1 MFITNLGWF
10 SIILKTYLANLILI
24 RRSNL
29 LLRFCSVI
37 IFYYTFPNMLHT
49 WCIYIFWKLIIS
61 TFLIIH
67 IYFAKFILMLLY
79 WQWGP
84 LWWKRFILFFWTSFR
99 LTYGSFLKII
109 WFICIHFLNN
119 FTWCSFFEQW
129 ILFF

>member
-1 MFITNLGWF
+1 MFSTNLGWF
-10 SIILKTYLANLILI
+10 FIILKTYWASLIFI
-24 RRSNL
+24 RWSKL
-29 LLRFCSVI
+29 LLRFCSPI
-37 IFYYTFPNMLHT
+37 IFYYTFTNIHT
-49 WCIYIFWKLIIS
+49 WSIHIFWKLIIS

-67 IYFAKFILMLLY
+67 IHFAKFILMLLY

-109 WFICIHFLNN
+109 WFICIHSLKH
-119 FTWCSFFEQW
+119 FTWCSLFKQR